1 MLHAGER
8 APDGELAI
16 LDGGRV
22 RLSELW
28 REQGLV
34 IEFGSFT

>member
-1 MLHAGER
+1 VLTA
-8 APDGELAI
+8 
-16 LDGGRV
+16 LDGARV

-34 IEFGSFT
+34 HEFGSFT